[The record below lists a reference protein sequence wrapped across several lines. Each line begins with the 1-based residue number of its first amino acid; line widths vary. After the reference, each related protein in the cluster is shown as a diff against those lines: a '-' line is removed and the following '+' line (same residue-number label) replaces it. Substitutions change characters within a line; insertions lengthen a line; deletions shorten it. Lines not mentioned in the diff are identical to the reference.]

1 MKYVKKFE
9 TSAQFNNFVLDSTN
23 TPNVSLVEELISTT
37 GGLTFTPYIQNIHD
51 YSQDYFTIELL
62 DDTNSIQINV
72 NGWSNK
78 ISYSLDN
85 GTTWSEPSGLI
96 ELENISNG
104 SKILLKGNTD
114 VSMSSSQSL
123 LIEIPNNERFNV
135 EGNIMS
141 LYYGDNFT
149 GVTTIPGSYAFYGL
163 FANLTSLI
171 NAGNLILPA
180 TTLADNCYD
189 YMFGGCT
196 NLLTA
201 PILPATTLV
210 YSCYSSMFSDCT
222 SLTTAPELPATT
234 LANGCY
240 QYMFNGCS
248 SLNYIKCLATDISA
262 SDCLNDWV
270 NGVAS
275 SGTFVKDSSMSS
287 WPTGTSGIPT
297 GWTVQD
303 D

>member
-210 YSCYSSMFSDCT
+210 VGCYSYMFSD
-222 SLTTAPELPATT
+222 
-234 LANGCY
+234 
-240 QYMFNGCS
+240 CS

-262 SDCLNDWV
+262 SDCLTNWV

>member
-23 TPNVSLVEELISTT
+23 TPNVSLVKELISTT
-37 GGLTFTPYIQNIHD
+37 GGLTYTPYIQNIHD
-51 YSQDYFTIELL
+51 YSQDYFTIELI

-85 GTTWSEPSGLI
+85 GTTWSEPSDLI

-135 EGNIMS
+135 EGNVMS

-149 GVTTIPGSYAFYGL
+149 GVTTTPGSYAFYGL

-180 TTLADNCYD
+180 TTLADNCYY

-210 YSCYSSMFSDCT
+210 VGCYSSMFSD
-222 SLTTAPELPATT
+222 
-234 LANGCY
+234 
-240 QYMFNGCS
+240 CS

-262 SDCLNDWV
+262 SDCLNNWV

-275 SGTFVKDSSMSS
+275 SGTFVKNSNMSS